1 MSLSEVKS
9 QGARRDEVHW
19 TGWALALQSHYVG
32 GLTQV
37 TCSKLQKS
45 LGTEDARTVTPS
57 F

>member
-1 MSLSEVKS
+1 MSLSEVKD

-37 TCSKLQKS
+37 THSELQKR
-45 LGTEDARTVTPS
+45 LGMEDARTVTPS

>member
-9 QGARRDEVHW
+9 QGARRDEVHR